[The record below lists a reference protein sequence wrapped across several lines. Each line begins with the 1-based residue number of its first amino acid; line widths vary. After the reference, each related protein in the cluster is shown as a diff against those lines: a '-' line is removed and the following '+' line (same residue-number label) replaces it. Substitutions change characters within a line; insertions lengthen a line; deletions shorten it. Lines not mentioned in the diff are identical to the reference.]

1 MNLRILLLPFFLML
15 ALCFQAQ
22 ITDNFNYGDFTQN
35 PTWQGTNADFTVNA
49 SGELQLNSLAAAT
62 SYLSTPHLLGNLNDK
77 EWQIKVRQTFSPS
90 SSNFGK
96 IFLTADNADM
106 TLVQNGYYLLF
117 GETGST
123 DAIRLF
129 ALNSG
134 VATQICA
141 GTDGQISAS
150 CNASVKVKRDGA
162 GLWSLYADLSGG
174 TNYTLLSTGSDA
186 STLLGTH
193 FGVLCTYTISNAT
206 KFYFDNVYIG
216 PEILDVT
223 PPVLASVTP
232 ISSTQ
237 LDILFS

>member
-1 MNLRILLLPFFLML
+1 
-15 ALCFQAQ
+15 
-22 ITDNFNYGDFTQN
+22 
-35 PTWQGTNADFTVNA
+35 
-49 SGELQLNSLAAAT
+49 
-62 SYLSTPHLLGNLNDK
+62 
-77 EWQIKVRQTFSPS
+77 
-90 SSNFGK
+90 
-96 IFLTADNADM
+96 
-106 TLVQNGYYLLF
+106 
-117 GETGST
+117 
-123 DAIRLF
+123 IRLF
-129 ALNSG
+129 ALNAG

-162 GLWSLYADLSGG
+162 GLWSLFADLSGG

-186 STLLGTH
+186 SNLLGTH

-237 LDILFS
+237 LDILFNESVTLASAQNIISYSFNPSLTLSNLSLDNSNTALVHAGLS